1 MTLRNSFRRMAAALA
16 LASAAVILFLPLPA
30 ATAQSLS
37 VLPVNILFLPGQKAS
52 SLTVTNTGTSETAI
66 QIRAYAWSQKDG
78 DDQLADSDAVVL
90 SPPIARMAPGA
101 SQVIRLILR
110 QAPQGREATYRILV
124 DQIPPP
130 AEPGIVHMVL
140 RLSIP
145 IFAQPPTRA
154 VAHVQFHLEID
165 SGKLVLVGIN
175 DGLSHEVIHDI
186 VLSSSD
192 GRKLKEE
199 TSASPYI
206 LAGATRRWPIAA
218 QGPLPLPGETLQLT
232 AHSDAGVIQEQ
243 VGFVT
248 AP

>member
-1 MTLRNSFRRMAAALA
+1 MAAALA
-16 LASAAVILFLPLPA
+16 LAGAAVILLFSVPG

-37 VLPVNILFLPGQKAS
+37 VLPVNVLFAPGQKAS
-52 SLTVTNTGTSETAI
+52 SLTVANTGTAETAI
-66 QIRAYAWSQKDG
+66 QIRAYAWNQKDG
-78 DDQLADSDAVVL
+78 DDQLSDSDAVVL

-110 QAPQGREATYRILV
+110 QAPQGREATYRILI

-145 IFAQPPTRA
+145 IFAQPSTRA
-154 VAHVQFHLEID
+154 VSHVQFHLETD

-175 DGLSHEVIHDI
+175 DGLSHELIHDI
-186 VLSSSD
+186 VLTTSD

-199 TSASPYI
+199 SGASPYI

-218 QGPLPLPGETLQLT
+218 QGPLPLRGETLRLT
-232 AHSDAGVIQEQ
+232 AHTDAGVIEQ
-243 VGFVT
+243 QVDFGT